1 VGGVSPGK
9 GGKTHLN
16 LPVFNTVKE
25 VCHLIICY
33 CNPLL
38 HVTVVGFGPFKQ

>member
-1 VGGVSPGK
+1 VSPGK
-9 GGKTHLN
+9 GGKTHMN

-25 VCHLIICY
+25 VCNLIIYY

-38 HVTVVGFGPFKQ
+38 CVTVVGFGLFKHL